1 MHERKESIMSFE
13 QLTAWLAPDL
23 AEVRIHMSRALEPRI
38 APDRFAGILHESVE
52 NNGKMLRPILMLLIA
67 GTYDEACREELLATA
82 AAYELGHTA
91 SLILDDVIDG
101 ASIRRGT
108 ASVQSSYGV
117 PVALCSSDYLLM
129 AAQGYLLQEGYDRSA
144 AEMARLVRVMCSG
157 EVLQYEHLHDCA
169 TTIDTYLAVAKRK
182 TASLFE
188 SCCGLAALITGKPDD
203 CVASL
208 RSFGETLG
216 IMFQVRDDLKDWTD
230 DEQHAGKPVNED
242 FAEGIYTIPTIHA
255 FADETVGNQLRRLA
269 ALEHPTNEELAE
281 ARRLVTQAGGIAFAR
296 DYLKDLAVQAVGA
309 LSVLPEGPHRD
320 ALQGVVRMVAC
331 E

>member
-1 MHERKESIMSFE
+1 MF
-13 QLTAWLAPDL
+13 
-23 AEVRIHMSRALEPRI
+23 
-38 APDRFAGILHESVE
+38 
-52 NNGKMLRPILMLLIA
+52 LIA
-67 GTYDEACREELLATA
+67 GAYDETCREELLATA